1 MRLLP
6 IIAALLVAAC
16 AGRDSQS
23 ELPGSAT
30 LRDPN
35 RPRTKAEREAATAPA
50 LRASELAV
58 VNGGTFGPYIGR
70 GADGNVLVWSARD
83 AKGRPRWYSLRVPP
97 SGVVTGEPLDLAP
110 APDELSLVVVRP
122 TQHGGRPGFV
132 AVAAE
137 PGDHASVHVLM
148 LGAEGQ
154 LEGVPITL
162 TDTQGSILWID
173 AVATARAPV
182 VFWAVSVGGLAE
194 VYAARIDADRSVH
207 KVAADGL
214 AWQLTK
220 FAEGAALATVRQ
232 NGVKR
237 DVVVRFVNENGEA
250 SNKPLLLRE
259 RSLAQLDLDMANI
272 DGHLV
277 VAWSEQQ
284 HLEPALFAA
293 AVDPA
298 GRISF
303 PAKRLTAPMGEQA
316 LVRLVSAGP
325 DQKHGFVLW
334 ENISQTLGQRR
345 LLQVAPLLANGNLG
359 NSRATVA
366 MYGDAATLPEFAPA
380 GAGLAALTQTP
391 LCLKP
396 PEPCDDRE
404 LVPAFVQFD
413 RNLEVTS
420 SEPLRLDKT
429 HGAAI
434 DLAWGLGCSDRTC
447 TALAAPRTAPAPI
460 YWVELAKATDVF
472 APAGA
477 ATDDSIR
484 PRLAAN
490 EALQEVD
497 PLSDLAVRRSG
508 EDELVT
514 WVTYFD
520 PTLPYE
526 KPKVAA
532 PDGRFAPVQALLQTL
547 HTKNLASE
555 PTSISLRARS
565 LGGVAMAE
573 SASSDFLLGWTAI
586 DAQVPQVFLTLVGAT
601 GAKKQLKM
609 LTRAPGEKS
618 DVALARLTD
627 GWAVSWVDERHQDP
641 EIYAV
646 KVGNDMNPAAP
657 EQRLSESPGGAAD
670 LALVALGDQVLLAW
684 GDTRASKQQGFANV
698 YTRVVQSKDL
708 APLASEIVVER
719 SPGHAHSI
727 RLGRYREGAV
737 ATWIESSGG
746 DRPSDKRPVVK
757 VAQLNA
763 QGRTAGEVRTLE
775 LPATSL
781 GGLAMECNDKDCHLI
796 IAGEYDGTTHL
807 WAAIVTGND
816 ITHRELTTLTGSP
829 TQEVTPAIAGESVFL
844 AEQSSE
850 GQTRVRRL
858 YVQWQ

>member
-1 MRLLP
+1 MLP
-6 IIAALLVAAC
+6 IIAALLLAAC

-30 LRDPN
+30 LRDPD
-35 RPRTKAEREAATAPA
+35 RPRTKAEREAASAPA
-50 LRASELAV
+50 LRSVELTV

-70 GADGNVLVWSARD
+70 GPESSTLVWSTSD
-83 AKGRPRWYSLRVPP
+83 AKGRPRWYSLGLPK
-97 SGVVTGEPLDLAP
+97 SGAVNREPLDLAP
-110 APDELSLVVVRP
+110 APEELSLVVVRP
-122 TQHGGRPGFV
+122 TTHGGRGGFV

-137 PGDHASVHVLM
+137 PGEHGRVHVLQ

-154 LEGVPITL
+154 LEGVPVAL
-162 TDTQGSILWID
+162 PENQGTILWVD
-173 AVATARAPV
+173 AVATARGPL

-194 VYAARIDADRSVH
+194 VYAARIDAEQTVH
-207 KVAADGL
+207 EVTTNAL
-214 AWQLTK
+214 AWQLTR

-237 DVVVRFVNENGEA
+237 DVLLKFVDETGKAND
-250 SNKPLLLRE
+250 KPLVLRE
-259 RSLAQLDLDMANI
+259 RSLAQLDLDMANV

-293 AVDPA
+293 AVDPS
-298 GRISF
+298 GLISH

-334 ENISQTLGQRR
+334 ENVSQTLGKRR
-345 LLQVAPLLANGNLG
+345 VLQVAPLLASGELG

-380 GAGLAALTQTP
+380 GGGLAVLTQAP
-391 LCLKP
+391 MCLKP
-396 PEPCDDRE
+396 PEPCDDEE
-404 LVPAFVQFD
+404 LVPAFVRFD
-413 RNLEVTS
+413 RDLEVLA

-429 HGAAI
+429 RGAAV
-434 DLAWGLGCSDRTC
+434 DLAWGLGCNGGSC
-447 TALAAPRTAPAPI
+447 TTLAAPRTAPAPI
-460 YWVELAKATDVF
+460 YWVELAKATNVF
-472 APAGA
+472 APVGA
-477 ATDDSIR
+477 RTDDSLR

-508 EDELVT
+508 SDELVT

-547 HTKNLASE
+547 HTRDLASD
-555 PTSISLRARS
+555 PTTISLRARS
-565 LGGVAMAE
+565 LGGVALAE

-586 DAQVPQVFLTLVGAT
+586 DAQVPQVFLTLVSAT

-618 DVALARLTD
+618 DAALARLDD
-627 GWAVSWVDERHQDP
+627 GWAVGWVDERHQDP

-646 KVGNDMNPAAP
+646 KVGNTLTPVAP
-657 EQRLSESPGGAAD
+657 EQRLTSVPGGASD
-670 LALVALGDQVLLAW
+670 LALLALGDRVLLAW

-698 YTRVVQSKDL
+698 FTRLVQAKDL
-708 APLASEIVVER
+708 APLGSESAIER

-727 RLGRYREGAV
+727 RLGRTRDGVTA
-737 ATWIESSGG
+737 AWIESRGNSQ
-746 DRPSDKRPVVK
+746 PPVVK
-757 VAQLNA
+757 VALLNG
-763 QGRTAGEVRTLE
+763 QGRALGEVRALE
-775 LPATSL
+775 LPATNL
-781 GGLAMECNDKDCHLI
+781 GGLAMECTDKDCRLI
-796 IAGEYDGTTHL
+796 VAGEYDGTSRL
-807 WAAIVTGND
+807 WAAIVSGAE

-858 YVQWQ
+858 YVQWP

>member
-1 MRLLP
+1 M
-6 IIAALLVAAC
+6 
-16 AGRDSQS
+16 
-23 ELPGSAT
+23 
-30 LRDPN
+30 
-35 RPRTKAEREAATAPA
+35 
-50 LRASELAV
+50 

-70 GADGNVLVWSARD
+70 SADGSALVWSTRD
-83 AKGRPRWYSLRVPP
+83 AKGRPRWYSLGMPE
-97 SGVVTGEPLDLAP
+97 SGKVTGEPLDLAV
-110 APDELSLVVVRP
+110 APEELSLVVVRP
-122 TQHGGRPGFV
+122 ASHGGRPGFV

-137 PGDHASVHVLM
+137 PGDHSQVHVLQ

-154 LEGVPITL
+154 LEGVPVAL
-162 TDTQGSILWID
+162 PESAGAILWLD
-173 AVATARAPV
+173 AVATARGPL

-194 VYAARIDADRSVH
+194 VHAARIDAEQTVH
-207 KVAADGL
+207 KVATDAL

-220 FAEGAALATVRQ
+220 FGEGAALATVRQ

-237 DVVVRFVNENGEA
+237 DVALKFVDDAGEV
-250 SNKPLLLRE
+250 SGKPLLLRE
-259 RSLAQLDLDMANI
+259 RSLAQLDLDMANV

-277 VAWSEQQ
+277 VAWSEQP

-293 AVDPA
+293 AVDPS
-298 GRISF
+298 GRISH
-303 PAKRLTAPMGEQA
+303 PASRLTAPMGEQA

-334 ENISQTLGQRR
+334 ENVSQTQGNRR
-345 LLQVAPLLANGNLG
+345 TLQVAPLLANGTLG
-359 NSRATVA
+359 NGRATVA

-380 GAGLAALTQTP
+380 GAGLAVLTQAP

-413 RNLEVTS
+413 RDLEVLS
-420 SEPLRLDKT
+420 SEPLRLDRT
-429 HGAAI
+429 HGAAV
-434 DLAWGLGCSDRTC
+434 DLAWGLGCSGRSC

-460 YWVELAKATDVF
+460 YWVDLAKTTSVF
-472 APAGA
+472 ASAGA
-477 ATDDSIR
+477 QTDDSLR

-497 PLSDLAVRRSG
+497 PLSDLVVRRSG
-508 EDELVT
+508 EDELVS

-547 HTKNLASE
+547 HTRDLASD
-555 PTSISLRARS
+555 PTTISLRARS
-565 LGGVAMAE
+565 LGGIAMAE
-573 SASSDFLLGWTAI
+573 SASADFLLGWTAI
-586 DAQVPQVFLTLVGAT
+586 DAQVPQVFLTLVSAT

-609 LTRAPGEKS
+609 LTRSPGEKS
-618 DVALARLTD
+618 DAALARLSD
-627 GWAVSWVDERHQDP
+627 GWAVGWVDERQQDP
-641 EIYAV
+641 EVYAL
-646 KVGNDMNPAAP
+646 KVGNDLNPAAP
-657 EQRLSESPGGAAD
+657 EQRITESAGGASD
-670 LALVALGDQVLLAW
+670 LALLALDDRVLLAW

-698 YTRVVQSKDL
+698 FTRVVQAKDL
-708 APLASEIVVER
+708 APLGGESALER
-719 SPGHAHSI
+719 SPGHVHSI
-727 RLGRYREGAV
+727 RLGRTRAGA
-737 ATWIESSGG
+737 AAAWIESRGGESRRGESGNG
-746 DRPSDKRPVVK
+746 AQPPAVK
-757 VAQLNA
+757 VALLNA
-763 QGRTAGEVRTLE
+763 QGKAIGEVRTLE

-781 GGLAMECNDKDCHLI
+781 GGLAMECTDNDCHLI
-796 IAGEYDGTTHL
+796 VAGEYDGTTRL
-807 WAAIVTGND
+807 WAAIVSGSGSASGSGNGIS

-858 YVQWQ
+858 FVQWP